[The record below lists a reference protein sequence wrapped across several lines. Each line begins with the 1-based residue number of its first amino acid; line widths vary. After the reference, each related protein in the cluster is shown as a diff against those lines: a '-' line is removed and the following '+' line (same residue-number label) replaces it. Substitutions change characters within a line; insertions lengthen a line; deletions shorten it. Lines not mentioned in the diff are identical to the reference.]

1 LTITATFAIALVL
14 KDRIFKVAR
23 KLMITMA
30 LIFVPLVMI

>member
-1 LTITATFAIALVL
+1 L